1 MYPCGRGGERTTSR
15 RRLSFDSR
23 RRTRLIRSLTGKRK
37 VKTVTT
43 PTQRLFT
50 PVQVGP
56 FTLTHRVVMAPLTRS
71 RSEQPGDI
79 PGDLMLGSRVVWCAG
94 NVCRRAGR
102 RLEQDHKR
110 DAREGWPHVLATLA
124 CGPLVARL
132 DDQQSSPVAPSIEP
146 QDWLASTSS
155 IATPHGWQKP
165 SPHRTLDISA
175 IPGMVEDYRQ
185 AARKGENSHARR
197 SETRQQVSRHCAA
210 EPRQRDG
217 NTVKPGSRIPDRAGI
232 FSRLL
237 LTERSSSVD
246 ELRRAPSTG
255 IDCQL
260 LQTGH
265 SLS

>member
-37 VKTVTT
+37 VKTVTA

-50 PVQVGP
+50 PVQGGP

-132 DDQQSSPVAPSIEP
+132 DDQQR
-146 QDWLASTSS
+146 STRGA
-155 IATPHGWQKP
+155 I
-165 SPHRTLDISA
+165 HR
-175 IPGMVEDYRQ
+175 
-185 AARKGENSHARR
+185 AARLARFHGQHCHAPRLAEALAASDAR
-197 SETRQQVSRHCAA
+197 YFSNSRHGRGLSPSRA
-210 EPRQRDG
+210 ERR
-217 NTVKPGSRIPDRAGI
+217 
-232 FSRLL
+232 
-237 LTERSSSVD
+237 
-246 ELRRAPSTG
+246 ELPCET
-255 IDCQL
+255 I
-260 LQTGH
+260 
-265 SLS
+265 